1 MAENLIKLKLN
12 KKLLEQK
19 LSVKSGKIVTQKGI
33 KQFSNEN
40 KCCRETMIYKAKLI
54 PFKTNMISS
63 KKSTFVNFKI
73 YFLS

>member
-19 LSVKSGKIVTQKGI
+19 LSVKSEKIVTQKGI

-40 KCCRETMIYKAKLI
+40 KFCRQTQ
-54 PFKTNMISS
+54 
-63 KKSTFVNFKI
+63 
-73 YFLS
+73 